1 MAWAFGAAGTAAT
14 SSAATSGDGGLTVSL
29 PSGVTS
35 GQLLLLAAMRRP
47 DTGQTWASGPSGY
60 TELGSDAQNQLKLW
74 GKIAGGSESNPNIIA
89 TEGNVAMAQMAR
101 FTGAPASIGSIVH
114 AIANGGSDY
123 NLVEDIDTPAL
134 VISAAGTLVIYL
146 GAASWSNWVAGTNPN
161 GSTTIGHTNYTGTYA
176 NGWLA
181 WSYEIQT
188 TAANVAASKFDST
201 SSSTHRT
208 DSMVISLIPGASA
221 SVVPLLQAYRSMLVR

>member
-1 MAWAFGAAGTAAT
+1 MSWAFGAVGTAAT

-29 PSGVTS
+29 PSGVTT

-47 DTGQTWASGPSGY
+47 DTGQTWTGAPTGY

-74 GKIAGGSESNPNIIA
+74 GKIAGASESNPNIVA

-101 FTGAPASIGSIVH
+101 FTGAPASIASIVH

-134 VISAAGTLVIYL
+134 TITVPETLVIYL
-146 GAASWSNWVAGTNPN
+146 GSASWSNWIAGTNPN
-161 GSTTIGHTNYTGTYA
+161 GSTTIGHTNYTGLYA
-176 NGWLA
+176 DGWLS
-181 WSYEIQT
+181 WSYAIQT

-201 SSSTHRT
+201 STGTHRT
-208 DSMVISLIPGASA
+208 DSMTIALIPGASA